1 MQRGIHMRGVTAI
14 GMGDIWSDLRD
25 KVFGEGSKSDI
36 QKMATTAVGTA
47 TQQAIINKG
56 ATPTVGQST
65 MPATGG
71 VMVSGAPAQPV
82 GLIDSVTGWVKEN
95 PLPTAAIV
103 AGLVFAV
110 SAFRK

>member
-1 MQRGIHMRGVTAI
+1 MQRGIHMRGVSAI

-25 KVFGEGSKSDI
+25 KVFGEGSKADI

-47 TQQAIINKG
+47 VQQNIINKG
-56 ATPTVGQST
+56 TKPSTT

-71 VMVSGAPAQPV
+71 VMVTGAPAQPV

-95 PLPTAAIV
+95 PLPAAAIV

>member
-1 MQRGIHMRGVTAI
+1 MQRGIHMRGVSAI

-25 KVFGEGSKSDI
+25 KVFGEGSKADI

-47 TQQAIINKG
+47 TQQAIINKSS
-56 ATPTVGQST
+56 TPTTGTT

-71 VMVSGAPAQPV
+71 VMVSSAPAQPV

-95 PLPTAAIV
+95 PLPAAAI
-103 AGLVFAV
+103 GLSILFGI